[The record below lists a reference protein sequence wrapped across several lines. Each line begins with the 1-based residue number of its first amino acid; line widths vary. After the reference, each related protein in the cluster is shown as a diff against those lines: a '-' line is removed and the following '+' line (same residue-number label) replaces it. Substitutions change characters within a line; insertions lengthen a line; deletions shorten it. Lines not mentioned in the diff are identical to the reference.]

1 MLNGTG
7 RLGDSGEDGEI
18 CYSSGCWDF
27 WDLMNA
33 APITSAAPAVHQ
45 ELIGTLAE
53 RTRIRRLRD
62 QQQRRWDQPQP
73 ARSGAERR
81 PAASHDEPD
90 ASTDLSVASLLPH
103 TQSRSFGHAG
113 LDGPPGPSYS
123 GVADLGPAPPTE
135 ASGPRA
141 TRSRRPSR
149 HPPHYLP

>member
-53 RTRIRRLRD
+53 RTRIHRLRD

-73 ARSGAERR
+73 AQSGAERR

-90 ASTDLSVASLLPH
+90 AGTDLSS
-103 TQSRSFGHAG
+103 
-113 LDGPPGPSYS
+113 
-123 GVADLGPAPPTE
+123 
-135 ASGPRA
+135 
-141 TRSRRPSR
+141 RPSCCR
-149 HPPHYLP
+149 IPSPTPSVMLAWTAAGPFILRRGRLRPGTAAD

>member
-18 CYSSGCWDF
+18 CYSSGCWDL

-53 RTRIRRLRD
+53 PTRVRRLRD

-113 LDGPPGPSYS
+113 SKDATDRSVL
-123 GVADLGPAPPTE
+123 
-135 ASGPRA
+135 ASGSSWLAAGRRSAPDRA
-141 TRSRRPSR
+141 GCG
-149 HPPHYLP
+149 